1 VRLIYKYILFLCVLL
16 CGQTLFAQQNV
27 VVRIQPDKRQILLG
41 EQIAVTLEA
50 SAQQASNVQL
60 VWFNIPDTINHL
72 ETVEKSSIDTNFKN
86 GLMTMKQTFMLTGFD
101 SGHWVFPAMALS
113 YTDADGK
120 MQTVNTDSIPV
131 DVLPADVSKLNDYH
145 DIKEIIEVPNA
156 DQLYII
162 IAIAALTLLSL
173 IAVIYFLRKKLPQKV
188 AIPSV
193 IAGRNPFDWAMEE
206 FGKLKKQKFNSDAE
220 VKLAY
225 SQLDEVYRTYVQE
238 KFGVHALQQTSGE
251 LLQQL
256 QQTKLV
262 NEDIQQYASTVR
274 LIDVVK
280 FAKYLPG
287 QESWVGNVEVIE
299 AIVKRM
305 EKAEL

>member
-113 YTDADGK
+113 YTDANGK

-193 IAGRNPFDWAMEE
+193 IAGRNPFDWSMEE